1 LAFIVGVAIASFL
14 PFTFLENDFLY
25 FILSFIFLILT
36 FSFWNVRDRKHIFV
50 SMFFLFGFFVLFGLW
65 RFSLTEFTSDDTKIW
80 YYNEQELQL
89 SGKIKKEPNV
99 QKNKQKITLGDL
111 KIIDGKSIISKEG
124 NVLVTSDL
132 YPEFNYGETL
142 SLTCKLKTPEA
153 FDSFAYDKYLARYN
167 IYSICFYPKDIKKI
181 KSQLNFF
188 DKVYAKIFA
197 FKNILRTKI
206 NQGMIEPES
215 GLGRA
220 MILGDMGATDKDLND
235 IFARTGLSHIV
246 SISGS
251 HIAVL
256 VVILVYFFLAI
267 GFWRQHLLFLVSVF
281 LFFYIIMIGAPA
293 AAVRSLIMGVMI
305 LWGIHLGRIGN
316 LQTALLF
323 AAFAMLLFNPLL
335 LRYDIG
341 FQLSFLAVFA
351 IVFLH
356 PYFIRFYK
364 KITVKY
370 VFLNNKII
378 QFFLEIISLSLLI
391 QIITLP
397 ILYFNFKQ
405 FSLIAPVAN
414 LLVLWTLPFLL
425 PFLLLALFLSFLFPE
440 FIFVVFLPAKI
451 ILSYMI
457 FIANFLEK
465 IPFAY
470 WHF

>member
-1 LAFIVGVAIASFL
+1 
-14 PFTFLENDFLY
+14 
-25 FILSFIFLILT
+25 
-36 FSFWNVRDRKHIFV
+36 
-50 SMFFLFGFFVLFGLW
+50 
-65 RFSLTEFTSDDTKIW
+65 
-80 YYNEQELQL
+80 
-89 SGKIKKEPNV
+89 
-99 QKNKQKITLGDL
+99 
-111 KIIDGKSIISKEG
+111 
-124 NVLVTSDL
+124 
-132 YPEFNYGETL
+132 
-142 SLTCKLKTPEA
+142 
-153 FDSFAYDKYLARYN
+153 
-167 IYSICFYPKDIKKI
+167 
-181 KSQLNFF
+181 
-188 DKVYAKIFA
+188 
-197 FKNILRTKI
+197 
-206 NQGMIEPES
+206 
-215 GLGRA
+215 
-220 MILGDMGATDKDLND
+220 MGATDKDLND

-323 AAFAMLLFNPLL
+323 AAFVMLLFNPLL

-356 PYFIRFYK
+356 SYFIRFYK